1 MNAFRDFDV
10 DAYNARLA
18 RMAGAPTQQSLL
30 PRDTLQLPKLLES
43 TVLSAVLQVLG
54 KHPKVGGFWRQNTGA
69 HEVDGRRIRYGIPG
83 CPDVIGW
90 LKDGRFMAIEV
101 KRPGGELTPAQAAFL
116 AKAEKDG
123 CFTLVAKSVDDVMAA
138 LA

>member
-1 MNAFRDFDV
+1 MAIAWKDFDV
-10 DAYNARLA
+10 TAHQERLA
-18 RMAGAPTQQSLL
+18 RMADAPKQQSLL
-30 PRDTLQLPKLLES
+30 DEPRLPKLLES
-43 TVLSAVLQVLG
+43 AVLSAVLQVLG

-116 AKAEKDG
+116 AKAANDG
-123 CFTLVAKSVDDVMAA
+123 CFTLVARSVDDVMAA